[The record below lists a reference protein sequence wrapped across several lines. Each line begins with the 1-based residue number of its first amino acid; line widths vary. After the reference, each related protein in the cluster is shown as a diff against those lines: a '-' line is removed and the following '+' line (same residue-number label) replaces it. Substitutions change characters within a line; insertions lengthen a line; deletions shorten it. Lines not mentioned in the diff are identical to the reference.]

1 MHQTTN
7 KVFIKGL
14 HRAIA
19 WSLVLAS
26 AVSAVAEKQQP
37 LELVQTTSQSG
48 LRLVDSEQT
57 GATFLNEITV
67 ASAAENQVLLNG
79 SGVAAGDFDLDG
91 LPDLYFCGLEN
102 DNVLYRNLGGFRFE
116 PIGDETVACPRVP
129 STSAA
134 FADLNGDS
142 HLDLLVGTVGRGLII
157 LMNDT
162 RGGFSRSAVTLPDT
176 NSLAIYSTP
185 MTDIDHDGDLDIY
198 VSTYRST
205 SIRNSPNLK
214 FELGYNDNQQTL
226 ESAIDTKTGEKFS
239 KERFYISDGKVLEA
253 GTKDFLLLNDGSG
266 QFEVI
271 ALADFKATPNEKVV
285 TKMNWGLGSIFADF
299 NNDYRDDLY
308 VCNDLDGE
316 DFFYYF
322 TSEGIVDALPKINQ
336 ITPAF
341 SMGVDVADINNDGF
355 SDFIVVD
362 MLNTSLT
369 ARKMQIPHDI
379 PKRKATDETPREY
392 RRNMLFTG
400 SGSGKFNEIAHYSGL
415 ESTDWSWCPI
425 FLDVDLDGF
434 QDLLVTNGFSYDLEN
449 PDVQKDLTQATIS
462 EGGRGGLVERTFKLA
477 HSKLDFNQA
486 YRNQGNLKF
495 SDYSTKWNF
504 NQKGISHG
512 ACLADLDNDGD
523 LDVVV
528 NNFSLYLPERE
539 LLGKRL
545 PRLYQSSPEC
555 SIYENK
561 AVRERIKVRVR
572 LKDGNTHGIGA
583 TIVFIQDAVRQSN
596 QIRTGSRYCSS
607 DNPEVTFAWLPDKS
621 TRRIECH
628 LNGNV
633 AAIENLKANTLIT
646 FRDSDFAKRKNGVKS
661 GSLNMFVEQPINK
674 SFRHAPSQL
683 NAQHFQPSVNR
694 NHYTVEPV
702 ISSIVAA
709 GDDSTVLRINRGGIV
724 QMVNIEGEKNRRRQR
739 SNQSRWDIIDFT
751 HLIVGDRMIR
761 LELQRQ
767 LNSKQQFTTQL
778 TIIDDES
785 NPRSAKWN
793 HPLPA
798 NYNCLAITKKTGET
812 DTALVALGGGTAL
825 GQYPLATQSLIL
837 ELRLAKR
844 GAKPRIAHKLP
855 GDKPVNDLVFAD
867 LNGQAGQE
875 LVIAPDGGEITVYQ
889 INNKAAKNITQA
901 LDLESG
907 VGNWNSIAC
916 GDLNGNGEN
925 DLFATNWGS
934 NQALN
939 RYTKHKYRMYFIK
952 ENGLMHLFETFQSN
966 DKNILKPSLAKFKK
980 SNPIRGLMYSTH
992 DSFRMEGVEN
1002 IFSSAPK
1009 FREINE
1015 LRTRLFLN
1023 NNASF
1028 KAHPLPAEVQFA
1040 PTFGVVFDDFNL
1052 DGLLDIALNQGFN
1065 DYYDGTEPQLNNSNL
1080 ILINRL
1086 DDKKSFDIASRTGL
1100 GKNRSFP
1107 RVLASGDYNGDNQP
1121 DLAIPEYNGYLRYF
1135 VNQASR
1141 SGIKLILG
1149 GDSLARIGTKARLLY
1164 KDGSKGATYEYI
1176 SKYGYRME
1184 APNYF
1189 ILGYKKPVTAIE
1201 IIEDSATH
1209 NLGIKPGQSSYTW
1222 K

>member
-1 MHQTTN
+1 MSFTDLIVKYFKFCFVIICYFTN
-7 KVFIKGL
+7 YEVGYSNIYSDLNNYDKTN
-14 HRAIA
+14 AIGF
-19 WSLVLAS
+19 
-26 AVSAVAEKQQP
+26 EIIENNK
-37 LELVQTTSQSG
+37 SG
-48 LRLVDSEQT
+48 LSFKNE
-57 GATFLNEITV
+57 LNIT
-67 ASAAENQVLLNG
+67 AAENNQVLLNG
-79 SGVAAGDFDLDG
+79 SGVTSGDYDKDG
-91 LPDLYFCGLEN
+91 LLDIYFCGIESN
-102 DNVLYRNLGGFRFE
+102 NSLYKNLGNFKFE
-116 PIGDETVACPRVP
+116 NVSKGSELECSEYR
-129 STSAA
+129 STTCA
-134 FADLNGDS
+134 FADLNGDGF
-142 HLDLLVGTVGRGLII
+142 LDLVVGTLGEGII
-157 LMNDT
+157 LFFNQKNGEFF
-162 RGGFSRSAVTLPDT
+162 RKKIQLPFSKSIG
-176 NSLAIYSTP
+176 IYGTP
-185 MTDIDHDGDLDIY
+185 ITDIDQDGDLDIY
-198 VSTYRST
+198 LSTYRST

-214 FELGYNDNQQTL
+214 FELGFSDNQQTL

-322 TSEGIVDALPKINQ
+322 TREGIVDALLEINQ

-341 SMGVDVADINNDGF
+341 SMGVDVADINNDGL

-449 PDVQKDLTQATIS
+449 PDVQKDLTQATLN
-462 EGGRGGLVERTFKLA
+462 EGGRGGLVERTFKLE

-539 LLGKRL
+539 LLGKHL

-633 AAIENLKANTLIT
+633 AVIENLKANTLIT

-709 GDDSTVLRINRGGIV
+709 GDDSNVLRINRGGIV
-724 QMVNIEGEKNRRRQR
+724 QMVNIEGDKNRRRQR

-751 HLIVGDRMIR
+751 HLIVGDKMIR

-798 NYNCLAITKKTGET
+798 NYNCLAITKKNGQT
-812 DTALVALGGGTAL
+812 DTALIAFGGGTAL

-837 ELRLAKR
+837 ELRLANP
-844 GAKPRIAHKLP
+844 GEKPRIAHKLP

-867 LNGQAGQE
+867 LDGQAGQE
-875 LVIAPDGGEITVYQ
+875 LVIAPDGEKITVYR
-889 INNKAAKNITQA
+889 INNKATENITQA
-901 LDLESG
+901 LGLESG

-925 DLFATNWGS
+925 DLFAANWGT

-939 RYTKHKYRMYFIK
+939 RYIQYNYRMYFSK
-952 ENGLMHLFETFQSN
+952 ENGIMDIFETFQSN

-992 DSFRMEGVEN
+992 ESFRLEGVEN
-1002 IFSSAPK
+1002 IFNNAPN
-1009 FREINE
+1009 FREINQ
-1015 LRTRLFLN
+1015 LQTRLFLN

-1028 KAHPLPAEVQFA
+1028 KAHPLPSEVQFA

-1080 ILINRL
+1080 ILINRM
-1086 DDKKSFDIASRTGL
+1086 DDKKSFDIAYKTGL

-1176 SKYGYRME
+1176 SKYGYRKE

-1189 ILGYKKPVTAIE
+1189 IFGYNKPVTAIE

-1209 NLGIKPGQSSYTW
+1209 TLGIKPGRSSYTW

>member
-1 MHQTTN
+1 MATAGFAVQEESLPLKQSIGQVGFVQIDKKHSKTN
-7 KVFIKGL
+7 FRNELKV
-14 HRAIA
+14 
-19 WSLVLAS
+19 S
-26 AVSAVAEKQQP
+26 
-37 LELVQTTSQSG
+37 SG
-48 LRLVDSEQT
+48 T
-57 GATFLNEITV
+57 
-67 ASAAENQVLLNG
+67 ENQVLLNG
-79 SGVAAGDFDLDG
+79 SGVSAGDFDQDG
-91 LPDLYFCGLEN
+91 FPDLYFCGLESE
-102 DNVLYRNLGGFRFE
+102 NVLYHNKGNFQFKPFNSKSL
-116 PIGDETVACPRVP
+116 ACKDIA
-129 STSAA
+129 STSSV
-134 FADLNGDS
+134 FADLDGDGD
-142 HLDLLVGTVGRGLII
+142 LDLIVGTVGKGLITFF
-157 LMNDT
+157 NEK
-162 RGGFSRSAVTLPDT
+162 RSFYRRDIVLPDAK
-176 NSLAIYSTP
+176 SIAIYSTP
-185 MTDIDHDGDLDIY
+185 LTDIDQDGDLDIY
-198 VSTYRST
+198 VATYRSS

-214 FELGYNDNQQTL
+214 FELGFANNQQTL

-271 ALADFKATPNEKVV
+271 ALADFKATSNEKIV

-299 NNDYRDDLY
+299 NNDYKDDLY

-322 TSEGIVDALPKINQ
+322 TPEGIEDLLPKINR

-341 SMGVDVADINNDGF
+341 SMGVDVADINNDGL

-362 MLNTSLT
+362 MLNSSLT

-379 PKRKATDETPREY
+379 LKRKATDETTREY

-434 QDLLVTNGFSYDLEN
+434 QDVLVTNGFSYDLEN
-449 PDVQKDLTQATIS
+449 PDVQKDLTQATLS
-462 EGGRGGLVERTFKLA
+462 EGGRGGLDEITFKLE
-477 HSKLDFNQA
+477 HSKLDSNQA

-495 SDYSTKWNF
+495 GDYSTKWNF

-528 NNFSLYLPERE
+528 NNFSLYLAERE

-561 AVRERIKVRVR
+561 ADRDRIKVRIR

-607 DNPEVTFAWLPDKS
+607 DNPEVAYAWLRGKS
-621 TRRIECH
+621 TRRLECH
-628 LNGNV
+628 LNGKIAV
-633 AAIENLKANTLIT
+633 IENVKANTLIT
-646 FRDSDFAKRKNGVKS
+646 FRDEDFAKKKIDVNNDG
-661 GSLNMFVEQPINK
+661 LNMFVERPINK

-709 GDDSTVLRINRGGIV
+709 DDDSNVLRINSGSIV
-724 QMVNIEGEKNRRRQR
+724 QMVNIEDDKSKRKQR
-739 SNQSRWDIIDFT
+739 SNQSRWDIIDFA
-751 HLIVGDRMIR
+751 HLIVGGKMIR

-767 LNSKQQFTTQL
+767 LNSKQQFTNQL
-778 TIIDDES
+778 TVVDDES
-785 NPRSAKWN
+785 DPRSAQWN

-812 DTALVALGGGTAL
+812 DTALIALGGGTAL

-837 ELRLAKR
+837 ELRLAKL
-844 GAKPRIAHKLP
+844 GDKPRIAHKLP
-855 GDKPVNDLVFAD
+855 RDKPVNDLVFAD
-867 LNGQAGQE
+867 LDGQAGQE
-875 LVIAPDGGEITVYQ
+875 LVIAPDGGKIKVYR
-889 INNKAAKNITQA
+889 INSKATKNITQA
-901 LDLESG
+901 LGLESG
-907 VGNWNSIAC
+907 VGNWNSISC

-925 DLFATNWGS
+925 DLFAANWGT
-934 NQALN
+934 NQTLN
-939 RYTKHKYRMYFIK
+939 RYIQHNYRMYFSK
-952 ENGLMHLFETFQSN
+952 ENGIMDIFETFKYN
-966 DKNILKPSLAKFKK
+966 DKNILKASLTKFKK
-980 SNPIRGLMYSTH
+980 SNPIKGLMYSTH
-992 DSFRMEGVEN
+992 ESFRFEGVEN
-1002 IFSSAPK
+1002 IFNNAPN

-1028 KAHPLPAEVQFA
+1028 KAHPLPSEVQFA
-1040 PTFGVVFDDFNL
+1040 PTFGVLFDDFNL

-1080 ILINRL
+1080 ILINCL
-1086 DDKKSFDIASRTGL
+1086 DDKKTFDIASRTGL

-1107 RVLASGDYNGDNQP
+1107 RVLASGDFNGDNQP
-1121 DLAIPEYNGYLRYF
+1121 DLVIPEYNGYLRYF

-1141 SGIKLILG
+1141 NGIKLILG

-1164 KDGSKGATYEYI
+1164 KDGSKGVTYEYI
-1176 SKYGYRME
+1176 SKYGYRKE

-1189 ILGYKKPVTAIE
+1189 ILGYDKPVTGIE
-1201 IIEDSATH
+1201 IMEDSATY

>member
-1 MHQTTN
+1 
-7 KVFIKGL
+7 
-14 HRAIA
+14 
-19 WSLVLAS
+19 
-26 AVSAVAEKQQP
+26 
-37 LELVQTTSQSG
+37 
-48 LRLVDSEQT
+48 
-57 GATFLNEITV
+57 
-67 ASAAENQVLLNG
+67 
-79 SGVAAGDFDLDG
+79 
-91 LPDLYFCGLEN
+91 
-102 DNVLYRNLGGFRFE
+102 
-116 PIGDETVACPRVP
+116 
-129 STSAA
+129 
-134 FADLNGDS
+134 
-142 HLDLLVGTVGRGLII
+142 
-157 LMNDT
+157 
-162 RGGFSRSAVTLPDT
+162 
-176 NSLAIYSTP
+176 
-185 MTDIDHDGDLDIY
+185 
-198 VSTYRST
+198 
-205 SIRNSPNLK
+205 
-214 FELGYNDNQQTL
+214 
-226 ESAIDTKTGEKFS
+226 
-239 KERFYISDGKVLEA
+239 
-253 GTKDFLLLNDGSG
+253 
-266 QFEVI
+266 
-271 ALADFKATPNEKVV
+271 
-285 TKMNWGLGSIFADF
+285 MNWGLGSIFADF

-316 DFFYYF
+316 DFFFYF

-400 SGSGKFNEIAHYSGL
+400 SGNEKFNEIAHYSGL

-434 QDLLVTNGFSYDLEN
+434 QDILVTNGFSYDLEN

-462 EGGRGGLVERTFKLA
+462 EGGRGGLVERTFKLE

-539 LLGKRL
+539 LLGKHL
-545 PRLYQSSPEC
+545 PSLYQSSPEC

-702 ISSIVAA
+702 NSSIVAA

-785 NPRSAKWN
+785 N
-793 HPLPA
+793 
-798 NYNCLAITKKTGET
+798 
-812 DTALVALGGGTAL
+812 LG
-825 GQYPLATQSLIL
+825 S
-837 ELRLAKR
+837 
-844 GAKPRIAHKLP
+844 
-855 GDKPVNDLVFAD
+855 V
-867 LNGQAGQE
+867 
-875 LVIAPDGGEITVYQ
+875 
-889 INNKAAKNITQA
+889 
-901 LDLESG
+901 
-907 VGNWNSIAC
+907 
-916 GDLNGNGEN
+916 
-925 DLFATNWGS
+925 
-934 NQALN
+934 
-939 RYTKHKYRMYFIK
+939 
-952 ENGLMHLFETFQSN
+952 
-966 DKNILKPSLAKFKK
+966 
-980 SNPIRGLMYSTH
+980 
-992 DSFRMEGVEN
+992 
-1002 IFSSAPK
+1002 
-1009 FREINE
+1009 
-1015 LRTRLFLN
+1015 
-1023 NNASF
+1023 
-1028 KAHPLPAEVQFA
+1028 
-1040 PTFGVVFDDFNL
+1040 
-1052 DGLLDIALNQGFN
+1052 
-1065 DYYDGTEPQLNNSNL
+1065 
-1080 ILINRL
+1080 
-1086 DDKKSFDIASRTGL
+1086 
-1100 GKNRSFP
+1100 
-1107 RVLASGDYNGDNQP
+1107 
-1121 DLAIPEYNGYLRYF
+1121 
-1135 VNQASR
+1135 
-1141 SGIKLILG
+1141 
-1149 GDSLARIGTKARLLY
+1149 
-1164 KDGSKGATYEYI
+1164 
-1176 SKYGYRME
+1176 
-1184 APNYF
+1184 
-1189 ILGYKKPVTAIE
+1189 
-1201 IIEDSATH
+1201 
-1209 NLGIKPGQSSYTW
+1209 SYTHLTLPTNLRV
-1222 K
+1222 